1 MTLQAMNAEKEWY
14 IMPKGDPHASDF
26 PLMGGGESM
35 AAVVVLYLLTATQG
49 PRLMSMC
56 KPFQLNLL
64 LIVYNFFMV
73 VLSVYMF
80 TVGAYLTIATDHS
93 FVCTTVE
100 EAHSKGHSALMYRV
114 AWLFVFSKILEMAD
128 TVFFILRKKFN
139 QVTFL
144 HVYHHSSMFVFS
156 WVVFKYV
163 PGGQF
168 LVYPLFNSFVHII
181 MYTYYALAAMGP
193 SVQKYLWWKR
203 YLTMLQIAQ
212 FVILLAFTLVN
223 IVAECDFP
231 KGFSYAA
238 LVYGL
243 TILLLFINFY
253 RRSYSSKDKGQ

>member
-1 MTLQAMNAEKEWY
+1 MKLCFSLSLT
-14 IMPKGDPHASDF
+14 PFRTTDPHASDF

-100 EAHSKGHSALMYRV
+100 EAHSKGHSAL
-114 AWLFVFSKILEMAD
+114 
-128 TVFFILRKKFN
+128 
-139 QVTFL
+139 
-144 HVYHHSSMFVFS
+144 
-156 WVVFKYV
+156 
-163 PGGQF
+163 
-168 LVYPLFNSFVHII
+168 
-181 MYTYYALAAMGP
+181 
-193 SVQKYLWWKR
+193 
-203 YLTMLQIAQ
+203 AQ

-243 TILLLFINFY
+243 TYLLLFINFY
-253 RRSYSSKDKGQ
+253 RRSFSSKDKGQ